1 MLWRESV
8 RRPEFFIGH
17 WPEPDPE
24 TLQLASQ
31 LDRLRRRRP
40 EWFDRLD
47 RWWLYD

>member
-1 MLWRESV
+1 VAGLRLEPPTPEMLR
-8 RRPEFFIGH
+8 
-17 WPEPDPE
+17 
-24 TLQLASQ
+24 LASQ